1 VAARITEV
9 NINSSLT
16 LFLFISGAGKTTLM
30 DVIAMRK
37 TSGTISGKILVNG
50 FPQDKETFRRVT
62 GYVEQFDVQAPE
74 LTVRETVL
82 YSARLRLDSN
92 EPVVATDEAKD
103 HYVDVVLKTLELT
116 SIADCLVGSDEEG
129 GLSFEQRKRL
139 SIAVELAASPS
150 IIFLDEP
157 TSGLDARAASIVVR
171 SLRRIADTG
180 RTVIATIHQPSLSVF
195 EMFDEL
201 LLLKKGGQV
210 VFNGELGDQC
220 CNLIEYF
227 ESTGADPIEVGENP
241 ANWMLKVITA
251 ENSTADYVDVFLKS
265 ENYTDVMSRISATV
279 EASTPAD
286 KIKFESIYATSWYTR
301 QHLTNKR
308 FALIYYRSPAYN
320 LSRIIIS
327 VVIAF
332 ILGSVFLSN
341 RFPDT
346 FSETEISSIFATIFI
361 SFILMGVLAINS
373 VLPVMLKLRDSF
385 YRHRGAGMVDSGSV
399 TLALGYAEKWFILF
413 TSLLFCLI
421 FIGTAGLHFT
431 KFKRLVSFWG
441 FFTFNLALYSY
452 FGQAFMCLVRGMGT
466 AQILAS
472 VFIGL
477 NNFFSGFIVRP
488 QFLTGVFQFT
498 YWITPGHYVYEGMIV
513 SLFTDDDRTVLANDN
528 SEFYDYLGCVPDSE
542 EVCRGT
548 VEQFMDSFFGGKF
561 QYDNRNIDLIVLTA
575 YLIAARLATLFALWY
590 FNYTST

>member
-1 VAARITEV
+1 
-9 NINSSLT
+9 
-16 LFLFISGAGKTTLM
+16 
-30 DVIAMRK
+30 MRK
-37 TSGTISGKILVNG
+37 TSGTVLGEILING
-50 FPQDKETFRRVT
+50 FPQERKAFRRVT

-82 YSARLRLDSN
+82 YSARLRLDSK
-92 EPVVATDEAKD
+92 ESVVATREAKD
-103 HYVDVVLKTLELT
+103 RYVDLVLEMLELK
-116 SIADCLVGSDEEG
+116 SLKDCLVGSDDGG

-157 TSGLDARAASIVVR
+157 TSGLDARAAAIVIR

-195 EMFDEL
+195 QMFDEL
-201 LLLKKGGQV
+201 LLLKKGGEV
-210 VFNGELGDQC
+210 VFNGELGENCSNMID
-220 CNLIEYF
+220 YF
-227 ESTGADPIEVGENP
+227 ETNGAEQIEVGENP

-251 ENSTADYVDVFLKS
+251 DDAPDYAEMFANSINHSDMMVRIATTI
-265 ENYTDVMSRISATV
+265 EESRP
-279 EASTPAD
+279 ED
-286 KIKFESIYATSWYTR
+286 EIKFDSAFATNWYTR

-308 FALIYYRSPAYN
+308 FQTIYYRSPAYN

-327 VVIAF
+327 MAIAF
-332 ILGSVFLSN
+332 ILGSVFVGN

-361 SFILMGVLAINS
+361 SFIIIGVLAINS

-385 YRHRGAGMVDSGSV
+385 YRHRSAGMVDSGSV
-399 TLALGYAEKWFILF
+399 TLALGFAEKWFILL
-413 TSLLFCLI
+413 SAVLFCLI

-431 KFKRLVSFWG
+431 KFRRLVSFWG
-441 FFTFNLALYSY
+441 FFTFNLAIYSY

-477 NNFFSGFIVRP
+477 NNFFSGLIVRP
-488 QFLTGVFQFT
+488 QYLTGVFQFT

-513 SLFTDDDRTVLANDN
+513 SLFTDDNRTVFASDN
-528 SEFYDYLGCVPDSE
+528 SNFFDYLGCEQDQE
-542 EVCRGT
+542 EACQGT
-548 VEQFMDSFFGGKF
+548 VEQFMDNFFGGKF
-561 QYDNRNIDLIVLTA
+561 AYEHRNLDLIVLTA
-575 YLIAARLATLFALWY
+575 YLIVARLATLFALKY